1 MTDYPDDIMKAA
13 AAAHAE
19 FADSRVTDNL
29 TVIIA
34 RAIAAERKR
43 CTDIAWSRLP
53 ACQDTQYED
62 GAERVT
68 YIAQAIERGDHV

>member
-34 RAIAAERKR
+34 RAIMNERQR
-43 CTDIAWSRLP
+43 CADIAWSRLP

-62 GAERVT
+62 GAERVI
-68 YIAQAIERGDHV
+68 YIAEAIERGDHV